1 MNRYK
6 IHENYRQFL
15 ASFSEIE
22 KDKIEKYNDGK
33 SEISKEIFRQ
43 MFKIRQY
50 AHEHGIN
57 FDRGRSP
64 TMADIFQDII
74 AYYLKTFLDD
84 RYKVRLEVEEKGE
97 EKTYRPDILI
107 EKKYG
112 EKFKSHFIIE
122 VKTSLQWKTESIK
135 ECEEEIKKMSKCF
148 SIKQDNIIYILESGN
163 LNKKFLAEYY
173 EINTKNIDNRKAKEN
188 RLKNIPY
195 KYFYPLFYKTGDDI
209 EELKEEGREGAF
221 YENIKGEK
229 LEKLAAK
236 NIITKFEDIIK
247 MINEKE

>member
-22 KDKIEKYNDGK
+22 KDKIENYNDGK

-84 RYKVRLEVEEKGE
+84 RYEVRLEIEKKGE
-97 EKTYRPDILI
+97 KKTYRPDILI
-107 EKKYG
+107 KKNGKNY
-112 EKFKSHFIIE
+112 FIIE
-122 VKTSLQWKTESIK
+122 VKTSLQWKKGSTE
-135 ECEEEIKKMSKCF
+135 ECEEKIKEMSKCF
-148 SIKQDNIIYILESGN
+148 GIKQDNIIYILESGN

-173 EINTKNIDNRKAKEN
+173 EINTKDIDNRKAKEN
-188 RLKNIPY
+188 RPKNIPY
-195 KYFYPLFYKTGDDI
+195 KYFYPLFYKTGDNI
-209 EELKEEGREGAF
+209 EELKEEGHEGAF
-221 YENIKGEK
+221 YKNIDARK
-229 LEKLAAK
+229 LEKIAKK

-247 MINEKE
+247 KINGKKIAW